1 MGIARHRKKKGY
13 RAMKKIMKFV
23 LGFAAVTSIIIA
35 VFWGSFIY
43 MSDYKITK
51 IDASVSPD
59 GTCELVL

>member
-1 MGIARHRKKKGY
+1 
-13 RAMKKIMKFV
+13 MKKIMKFV